1 MKLTFY
7 YSFKFK
13 LYETFFGIPIS
24 LYWYRKRLGTAS
36 QDYRYGKKITQE
48 KRLSALMSPS
58 KEVQVVLSQTLTVI
72 LALMPQQMP
81 LL

>member
-24 LYWYRKRLGTAS
+24 LYWYLKRLGTAS
-36 QDYRYGKKITQE
+36 QDYRYGK
-48 KRLSALMSPS
+48 R
-58 KEVQVVLSQTLTVI
+58 
-72 LALMPQQMP
+72 
-81 LL
+81 